1 MDILVVFMNAY
12 SQMAQILMNESMAIL
27 TFINNRRAFG
37 YFSDHWSVY
46 AIISPNDMVGYW
58 KAAEHWMKSIE
69 NAYWSFKR
77 SQTRLAFVNM

>member
-37 YFSDHWSVY
+37 YFSDH
-46 AIISPNDMVGYW
+46 
-58 KAAEHWMKSIE
+58 
-69 NAYWSFKR
+69 
-77 SQTRLAFVNM
+77 